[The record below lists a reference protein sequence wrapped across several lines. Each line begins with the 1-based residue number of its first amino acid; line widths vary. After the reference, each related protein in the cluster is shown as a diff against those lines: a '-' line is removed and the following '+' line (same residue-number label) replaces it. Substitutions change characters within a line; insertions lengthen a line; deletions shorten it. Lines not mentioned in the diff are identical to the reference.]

1 MDLFV
6 VGDELTTQHD
16 GVVPL
21 KDCTWASSYKQA
33 GKQQQQYKLS
43 RNHADLS
50 CGTHDHT
57 VCTLY
62 GLID

>member
-1 MDLFV
+1 MDFFGV
-6 VGDELTTQHD
+6 SNELTTQHD
-16 GVVPL
+16 GVAPL
-21 KDCTWASSYKQA
+21 KDCTWTSSYKQA
-33 GKQQQQYKLS
+33 NKQEQQYKLS

-50 CGTHDHT
+50 CGTHDDT